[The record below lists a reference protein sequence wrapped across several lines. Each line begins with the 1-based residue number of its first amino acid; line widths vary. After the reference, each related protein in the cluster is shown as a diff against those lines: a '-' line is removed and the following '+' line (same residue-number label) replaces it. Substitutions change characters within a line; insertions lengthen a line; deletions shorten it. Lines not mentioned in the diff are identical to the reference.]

1 MTRPPSPTAGH
12 PPAAG
17 YPLAAGQ
24 PPAAGHPLAIGRSST
39 AGRARPGRRG
49 TRFAT
54 GAAALAV
61 AAALGT
67 PVAAAAEPTAGP
79 PTIGIDRAEVAVG
92 AQLTVTLTGWP
103 AGLVNIELCGN
114 AGRRGSADCAV
125 TSAVQVAVTGNRPA
139 RTRLRVA
146 APPAACPCV
155 VRATS
160 LDQGTSGTVPLSV
173 TGGTAPAAAPTTE
186 TGTVPAA
193 KLVVTELRVS
203 AQPSW
208 SSVFG
213 GSARQLLV
221 ATVRNDGTAPAVEP
235 AVSVTLGRGDEPTGF
250 VPPPLLDTIAPGEQR
265 VVRLPFTIP
274 APAVG
279 RYTVRGEIGGL
290 SQPVVFSA
298 TVRNHPWGLP
308 GLGVALAVAWYV
320 RSRRRP
326 LRPAEPVP
334 AGPVDP
340 ADGRAGGDPG

>member
-1 MTRPPSPTAGH
+1 MTRHHSPTAGH
-12 PPAAG
+12 S
-17 YPLAAGQ
+17 L
-24 PPAAGHPLAIGRSST
+24 AAGHPRAAGRS
-39 AGRARPGRRG
+39 RPGRRG
-49 TRFAT
+49 TRLAA

-92 AQLTVTLTGWP
+92 AHLTVTLTGWP
-103 AGLVNIELCGN
+103 AGLVNVELCGN

-173 TGGTAPAAAPTTE
+173 TGSTAPAAAATE
-186 TGTVPAA
+186 TDTVPAA

-235 AVSVTLGRGDEPTGF
+235 AVSVTLDRGDEPTGF

-308 GLGVALAVAWYV
+308 GLGVALAAAWYV

-326 LRPAEPVP
+326 LRPAEPVTT
-334 AGPVDP
+334 GPVDP